1 MIDLWRAACE
11 SPAICRQIGGFLCYP
26 EQTVSQADRTSSKAA
41 EHELAVRQLLELSS
55 PLSVRISEIATG
67 WLWPAARVAQ
77 RPLVGSVTR
86 KTGDGCMA
94 ALEKLGRPVWVGSGH
109 RTPTYRVAASAEL
122 WSIVTCALTDRF
134 GAKGA
139 I

>member
-26 EQTVSQADRTSSKAA
+26 EQTVSQADRTLAKAA

-67 WLWPAARVAQ
+67 WLWP
-77 RPLVGSVTR
+77 
-86 KTGDGCMA
+86 GC
-94 ALEKLGRPVWVGSGH
+94 
-109 RTPTYRVAASAEL
+109 ASAVINPDCSL
-122 WSIVTCALTDRF
+122 
-134 GAKGA
+134 A
-139 I
+139 IFRGFEASFERSPWRWGEAGSNGYH